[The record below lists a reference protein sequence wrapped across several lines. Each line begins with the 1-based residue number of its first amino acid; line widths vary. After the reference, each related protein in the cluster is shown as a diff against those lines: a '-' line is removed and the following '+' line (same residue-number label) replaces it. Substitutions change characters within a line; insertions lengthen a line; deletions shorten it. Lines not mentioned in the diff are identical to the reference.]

1 MKTTTVLTLALAIF
15 FSGCAKEIKPWE
27 KGTLA
32 KTTMQKS
39 QINPLL
45 QKFEEHI
52 YVSKE
57 ASRGGISV
65 SGGGCGCK

>member
-1 MKTTTVLTLALAIF
+1 MKIIIPIVCAIAILL
-15 FSGCAKEIKPWE
+15 SGCAKDVKAWE
-27 KGTLA
+27 KQTLA

-39 QINPLL
+39 EINPLL

-52 YVSKE
+52 YMSKE
-57 ASRGGISV
+57 ASRGGSSV